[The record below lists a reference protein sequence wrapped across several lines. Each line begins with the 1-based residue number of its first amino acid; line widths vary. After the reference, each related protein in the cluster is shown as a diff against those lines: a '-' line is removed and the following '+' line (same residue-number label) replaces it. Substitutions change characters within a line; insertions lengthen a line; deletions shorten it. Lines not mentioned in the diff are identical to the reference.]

1 MWFAD
6 NERYGL
12 VKLEDPRPIL
22 DFYNKA
28 QVPEIPKTEIHLEV
42 KDEDVDKIVKNVLT
56 TSFNKILDSNNKA
69 ESFIQKAVS
78 HIQNKN
84 YTKWDLL
91 FLCEK
96 ILYEKV
102 ALNSNFKDMK
112 DTINNWASVETFIFD
127 IVTWI
132 FKDADWKVRYDM
144 PDSFKERFKKYIF
157 VNCNNKLNTFNQAA

>member
-12 VKLEDPRPIL
+12 AKLEDPRLIL

-69 ESFIQKAVS
+69 ESFIQEAVS

-127 IVTWI
+127 IVT
-132 FKDADWKVRYDM
+132 
-144 PDSFKERFKKYIF
+144 
-157 VNCNNKLNTFNQAA
+157 

>member
-12 VKLEDPRPIL
+12 VKLEDPRLIL

-69 ESFIQKAVS
+69 ESFIQEAVS

-112 DTINNWASVETFIFD
+112 DTINN
-127 IVTWI
+127 
-132 FKDADWKVRYDM
+132 
-144 PDSFKERFKKYIF
+144 
-157 VNCNNKLNTFNQAA
+157 